1 MDKGRKERNGK
12 ERRGEELVS
21 YRKAP
26 TCIISMNDIFQT
38 TEHYRNIHQSG
49 SPSCSEPRD
58 KAKGSEHV
66 EEVDNQVTN
75 HMHRISFLTTTTTS
89 SFKHPKLTK
98 CNAI

>member
-1 MDKGRKERNGK
+1 
-12 ERRGEELVS
+12 
-21 YRKAP
+21 
-26 TCIISMNDIFQT
+26 MNDIFQT
-38 TEHYRNIHQSG
+38 TEHYRDIHQPG

-75 HMHRISFLTTTTTS
+75 HMHRISFLTTITTTTTTS
-89 SFKHPKLTK
+89 FKYPKLAK